1 MFNTAASRGLCN
13 DNPAEITLR
22 RKQKKKRQ
30 RLTLEQ
36 FREMHAN
43 SPTWLQNAMEI
54 ALITLQR
61 RQDIVSMK
69 FSDIKEGRVVITEG
83 KTGKLASIILNV
95 KALEIVER
103 IRSDNPDHQ
112 YLFQSTGRNVKTV
125 KPITRQAVG
134 QAFKAIGEIIG
145 VHLSTHSM
153 RKTRG
158 YHLYQASNDITKVM
172 KMLRHSSQAETL
184 RYIGITQ
191 ENIDQDFME
200 LVL

>member
-1 MFNTAASRGLCN
+1 MKEVQSVKEMGKVNLIGELLERHYKQQFADVWNLGLQL
-13 DNPAEITLR
+13 ALRITDL
-22 RKQKKKRQ
+22 
-30 RLTLEQ
+30 LDL
-36 FREMHAN
+36 
-43 SPTWLQNAMEI
+43 
-54 ALITLQR
+54 
-61 RQDIVSMK
+61 K

-95 KALEIVER
+95 KALQIIER

-134 QAFKAIGEIIG
+134 QAFKAIGEIVG